1 MCGRYVNISKL
12 SEIEKRFK
20 IKAKKGQK
28 NDPNPNVSLGEYA
41 PVITNTRSK
50 ELEYFQ
56 FGYCPHWAKKR
67 NYQLNAR
74 GEGNYNLDNDPS
86 YIGSQGIFEKPM
98 FQESIRERR
107 CLVVADAF
115 IEGPQISGL
124 DRPFLIYKKDKR
136 RPFAMAGIWDEWL
149 NPETGEYIR
158 SFAILTTVSNPLLQK
173 INHHRSPIVLNKEA
187 EATWLNTN
195 STEQDIN
202 ALLTPFNSQE
212 FNAYPISPAI
222 KSPKAKEMNLLMPT
236 GPRLYKNHSYEIYS
250 DIQSEIS
257 ISPTRRPNIGIQ
269 QSLF

>member
-20 IKAKKGQK
+20 VKAKKGQK

-41 PVITNTRSK
+41 PVITHETSK

-56 FGYCPHWAKKR
+56 FGLCPHWAEKR
-67 NYQLNAR
+67 KYLINAR

-86 YIGSQGIFEKPM
+86 YVGSQGIFEKPM
-98 FQESIRERR
+98 FQESIRDRR

-149 NPETGEYIR
+149 DTKTGEYIR

-173 INHHRSPIVLNKEA
+173 IKHHRSPVILDRET
-187 EATWLNTN
+187 ESTWLDPK
-195 STEQDIN
+195 SSEEDIS
-202 ALLTPFNSQE
+202 ALLHPFNSME
-212 FNAYPISPAI
+212 FNGYPISPII
-222 KSPKAKEMNLLMPT
+222 KSPTAKEMNLLMPT

-250 DIQSEIS
+250 DIQSEIN
-257 ISPTRRPNIGIQ
+257 IIPNQLANIGIQ